1 MKVKVLCCFC
11 SEVIKLKRE
20 MNSPHPCY
28 SYIEIIESNL
38 KCCPKCNAAIVIKK
52 REELD
57 LELKKVIDEMLYDL

>member
-1 MKVKVLCCFC
+1 
-11 SEVIKLKRE
+11 